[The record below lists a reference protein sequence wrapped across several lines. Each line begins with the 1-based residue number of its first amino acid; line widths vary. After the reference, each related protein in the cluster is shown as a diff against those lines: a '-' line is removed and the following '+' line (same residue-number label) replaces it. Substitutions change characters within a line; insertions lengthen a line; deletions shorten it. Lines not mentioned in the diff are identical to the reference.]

1 MGFNIGSALLGGITG
16 FLETGNP
23 IGAAALGVAGGLS
36 GGGTT
41 VGNLAGNAGNAALG
55 ALDAQNE
62 AFQISMY
69 AEQMRHQEQVQLQSQ
84 AFDEMMDEKSEQMR
98 EVNTL
103 RDVQM
108 QQRKADDQITKKFI
122 QTITE

>member
-16 FLETGNP
+16 FLEGGP
-23 IGAAALGVAGGLS
+23 IGAAAMGIAGGVS
-36 GGGTT
+36 GGGATG
-41 VGNLAGNAGNAALG
+41 GNLTGALGNAGLG
-55 ALDAQNE
+55 VLDAQDE
-62 AFQISMY
+62 AFQLSMF
-69 AEQMRHQEQVQLQSQ
+69 AEQIHHQEQMQMQSE

-122 QTITE
+122 ESITE

>member
-1 MGFNIGSALLGGITG
+1 MGFNIGGGLLAGITG
-16 FLETGNP
+16 LLETGNP
-23 IGAAALGVAGGLS
+23 IAGVAMGVARGF
-36 GGGTT
+36 GGGNVTGEI
-41 VGNLAGNAGNAALG
+41 GNSALAG
-55 ALDAQNE
+55 LDAQDE

-69 AEQMRHQEQVQLQSQ
+69 GEQIHHQERMQAQSQ

-108 QQRKADDQITKKFI
+108 QQRKADSQITKKFI
-122 QTITE
+122 ESITG